1 VACPAGDWACVAREI
16 HAHGSIAVT
25 FGTVHDDFYAHKTG
39 IYRVADAALGRS
51 GLGDHATKLIGWGF
65 DDETKDPYWLMMNS
79 WANWGED
86 GVGKV
91 GVGEMNLEG
100 EAVGVQM

>member
-1 VACPAGDWACVAREI
+1 
-16 HAHGSIAVT
+16 
-25 FGTVHDDFYAHKTG
+25 
-39 IYRVADAALGRS
+39 
-51 GLGDHATKLIGWGF
+51 
-65 DDETKDPYWLMMNS
+65 MMNS

>member
-1 VACPAGDWACVAREI
+1 MKSLNAGRAQPA
-16 HAHGSIAVT
+16 
-25 FGTVHDDFYAHKTG
+25 FG
-39 IYRVADAALGRS
+39 RVYDAFKRQIVS